1 MKKQVLFALATMVLA
16 SCSSDGL
23 VNNSSS
29 GGGEAPIAFSVEK
42 RNITRTGETPTTTP
56 KNLEATG
63 HYNFGVWAYKYK
75 EGLTTQ
81 QVMGNY
87 LVGYSYSDD
96 TKNIKLGYDH
106 TGCTTWAATI
116 GDQDDHTSPWFYEK
130 LGTSEYTYT
139 GTDGY
144 YTKNDANYTSANTN
158 QYLRY
163 WDLAYTNTNFYAYA
177 PYRSAGVTFD
187 ETNKK
192 ITVAHS
198 AQTAGYD
205 DPSLQEFMY
214 AGAQATNAELKDVKL
229 TFKHLGAQVNLRF
242 YESVR
247 GYRVEII
254 DVIGNDANG
263 DPTGIQATPA
273 TKSGDTYTKADY
285 YTTCGATIEY
295 TTPSTTNPT
304 ASVTNPIATVDHTG
318 ATKVDDNLK
327 FTIPGTSNGLTNITA
342 PVTGKTYN
350 VIPEAVVT
358 GTQKDFA
365 TSPTVYY
372 PVAQPTDSEVG
383 FTFHVS
389 YKLIAD
395 DNGEEIIVKNARVYV
410 PAYVINGTNKEYIAA
425 WQPNT
430 KYTYTFK
437 ITESSTGSTS
447 PTNPDITT
455 PSVPTTP
462 QVYPIVFDGATIEDY
477 TTDVTKEY

>member
-1 MKKQVLFALATMVLA
+1 MKKQVLFAIATMTLA

-42 RNITRTGETPTTTP
+42 KNITRATQD
-56 KNLEATG
+56 LEATG

-177 PYRSAGVTFD
+177 PYRKEGVTFD

-214 AGAQATNAELKDVKL
+214 AGAQATNSALKDVQL
-229 TFKHLGAQVNLRF
+229 QFKHLGAQVNLRF

-273 TKSGDTYTKADY
+273 TKSGDTYTKEQY

-295 TTPSTTNPT
+295 TSSTTNPT

-318 ATKVDDNLK
+318 ASTTQANLK

-342 PVTGKTYN
+342 LVTGKTYN
-350 VIPEAVVT
+350 VIPEAVTT
-358 GTQKDFA
+358 GTQTYA

-395 DNGEEIIVKNARVYV
+395 DNGEEITVKDARVYV
-410 PAYVINGTNKEYIAA
+410 PAKSGSDFIAA

>member
-1 MKKQVLFALATMVLA
+1 MKKSVLFAVATMALA

-42 RNITRTGETPTTTP
+42 KNITRGT
-56 KNLEATG
+56 KDLEKTG
-63 HYNFGVWAYKYK
+63 HYNFGVWAYKYGT
-75 EGLTTQ
+75 GLTTQ
-81 QVMGNY
+81 QVMNNY
-87 LVGYSYSDD
+87 LVGYSDGVS
-96 TKNIKLGYDH
+96 KGYDNSKVKES
-106 TGCTTWAATI
+106 TWASTAGELT
-116 GDQDDHTSPWFYEK
+116 DHKSPWFYEN
-130 LGTSEYTYT
+130 LGTAEYTY
-139 GTDGY
+139 DGSEGFY
-144 YTKNDANYTSANTN
+144 KASQDAYKSANAN

-177 PYRSAGVTFD
+177 PYRKAGVTFD

-214 AGAQATNAELKDVKL
+214 AGAQAINEKQEDVKL
-229 TFKHLGAQVNLRF
+229 QFKHLGAQVNLRF
-242 YESVR
+242 YEIVR
-247 GYRVEII
+247 CYRVEII

-273 TKSGDTYTKADY
+273 TKSGDTYTKEKY

-295 TTPSTTNPT
+295 TNSTTNST

-318 ATKVDDNLK
+318 ATTTQANLK

-350 VIPEAVVT
+350 VIPEAV
-358 GTQKDFA
+358 GEGSTQSYA

-395 DNGEEIIVKNARVYV
+395 DNGEEITVKDARVYV
-410 PAYVINGTNKEYIAA
+410 PAYVMNGDNKDYIAA

-455 PSVPTTP
+455 PSVPPTP

-477 TTDVTKEY
+477 TPNSNAKEY